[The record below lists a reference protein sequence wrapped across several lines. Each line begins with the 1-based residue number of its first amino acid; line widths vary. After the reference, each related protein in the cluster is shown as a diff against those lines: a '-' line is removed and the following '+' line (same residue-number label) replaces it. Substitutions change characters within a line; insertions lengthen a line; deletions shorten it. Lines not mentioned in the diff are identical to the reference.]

1 MPEALTRIL
10 IPIDVSDSTS
20 RSDIDTQIVQ
30 SSEVVLLGY
39 WPIPDQSAPS
49 QIRNQFE
56 EEAQQRLEA
65 VASRLT
71 DEGVTV
77 QTRLVFT
84 NDTNQS
90 IDGAANKYECE
101 SILLPGTT
109 SPPSETRRGLV
120 LVKPNAD
127 LDRIVTTLGA
137 LFADSD
143 IELLLFHAAT
153 NDNERLYDA
162 IAYML
167 RGLADRLTELGIDPD
182 RIEWEQSFKG
192 ERLDVVLSRVSD
204 FDFVVLGETEPS
216 VRERVFGSVQKTLA
230 EETAK
235 PQLTIRSGV

>member
-1 MPEALTRIL
+1 MPESLNRVL

-20 RSDIDTQIVQ
+20 RSEIDTQIVQ
-30 SSEVVLLGY
+30 SSKVILLGY

-49 QIRNQFE
+49 QVRNQFE
-56 EEAQQRLEA
+56 EEAQERLET
-65 VASRLT
+65 VARRFT
-71 DEGVTV
+71 DEGATV

-84 NDTNQS
+84 NDKDQS

-109 SPPSETRRGLV
+109 SSPSETRRGLV

-127 LDRIVTTLGA
+127 LNRIVTTLGA

-143 IELLLFHAAT
+143 VELLLFHAAT

-162 IAYML
+162 TEYML
-167 RGLADRLTELGIDPD
+167 RGLADRLAELGIDPD
-182 RIEWEQSFKG
+182 RIKWEQSTKN
-192 ERLDVVLSRVSD
+192 ERLDAVLSRVSD
-204 FDFVVLGETEPS
+204 FDFVILGESEPS